1 MKRDIASTFSTMSA
15 NYGEETKFG
24 VQTIMNMLKSGS
36 LNDQKAER
44 YKRLCFEYNCALVDT
59 GGYLRRSQLK
69 KQDTIDLRPLCT
81 EPTRTPNDIPEYPI
95 KTSDEYRDYL
105 KSLNRDTAFCNAIP
119 PFENVVYR
127 INDGRW
133 FHVKT
138 ARVDPQ
144 EYSVSLDIQDYILRN
159 NQYEI
164 GTQAIVT
171 YTFLDKT
178 TADMPLVGEC
188 SNYELNRRI
197 SRKTLGWNDADYKLW
212 NDINESHCRR
222 YKEMLESRDTS
233 EGLNLG
239 HFVIM
244 AVSIANFILH
254 ANKPVIDRKN
264 FPDRPRITAKPADAE
279 TIAKQQAST
288 ERRIRT
294 VGLVKITSTKIPKV
308 PTMETVRHYKT
319 AVWHARGGI
328 RHMPDGRVIPFKESI
343 RTRKALKDT
352 VTPEQIENLRRTTIR
367 LIDNRPDKV
376 DSRGPSQ
383 L

>member
-1 MKRDIASTFSTMSA
+1 MRRDIASTFSTMST
-15 NYGEETKFG
+15 NYTEEVKFG
-24 VQTIMNMLKSGS
+24 VQTIMNMLKSGT
-36 LNDQKAER
+36 LNGQKTER
-44 YKRLCFEYNCALVDT
+44 YKKLCFEYNRALIDT
-59 GGYLRRSQLK
+59 GDYLKRSQLK
-69 KQDTIDLRPLCT
+69 KQDTIDLRRLCDK
-81 EPTRTPNDIPEYPI
+81 PTRTPNDIPEYPI

-119 PFENVVYR
+119 PFEDVVYR
-127 INDGRW
+127 MNEARW

-138 ARVDPQ
+138 VRVDPQ
-144 EYSVSLDIQDYILRN
+144 EYAVTLEMQDYLLRDS
-159 NQYEI
+159 QYEI
-164 GTQAIVT
+164 GTQSIVT

-178 TADMPLVGEC
+178 TANMSLVGEC
-188 SNYELNRRI
+188 SNYDLNRRI
-197 SRKTLGWNDADYKLW
+197 SQKTLGWSDDDYKLW
-212 NDINESHCRR
+212 TDINDSHCKR

-233 EGLNLG
+233 EGLNLA

-244 AVSIANFILH
+244 AVSIANFVMR

-264 FPDRPRITAKPADAE
+264 FPDRPKVATKPADAN
-279 TIAKQQAST
+279 TIAKQRASA

-294 VGLVKITSTKIPKV
+294 VGLIKVTSAKMPKV

-343 RTRKALKDT
+343 RTRKILKDT

-376 DSRGPSQ
+376 DSKDTPQ
-383 L
+383 V